1 MRVARPKSRKRMS
14 TLQSCKKRV
23 ACHSV
28 LHWLRLPPRAAS
40 FASSVHL
47 CSSALELSQR
57 SPARRGADRRA
68 MPDKAPPT
76 LGDRILLFKH
86 ENLALLLRGQKVF
99 DARKVNYRPGRY
111 LLGCN
116 GRIYA
121 VATLHRAMAVE
132 SQRTWDRLRSQHRSV
147 EKTLPYNPK
156 TFLFRVIVRRELAE
170 PLAFRH
176 PHGAVN
182 VVVFRP

>member
-1 MRVARPKSRKRMS
+1 MY
-14 TLQSCKKRV
+14 
-23 ACHSV
+23 
-28 LHWLRLPPRAAS
+28 
-40 FASSVHL
+40 L
-47 CSSALELSQR
+47 CSSALKLSKLCSAGQIV
-57 SPARRGADRRA
+57 DRRA
-68 MPDKAPPT
+68 MSDKAPPRP
-76 LGDRILLFKH
+76 GDRILLFKH
-86 ENLALLLRGQKVF
+86 ENLALLLRGQKAF

-132 SQRTWDRLRSQHRSV
+132 TQRTWDRLRTQHRSFD
-147 EKTLPYNPK
+147 KTLPYNPK
-156 TFLFRVIVRRELAE
+156 TFLFRVIVRRKLAE

>member
-1 MRVARPKSRKRMS
+1 M
-14 TLQSCKKRV
+14 
-23 ACHSV
+23 
-28 LHWLRLPPRAAS
+28 W
-40 FASSVHL
+40 
-47 CSSALELSQR
+47 
-57 SPARRGADRRA
+57 
-68 MPDKAPPT
+68 DKASPT

-86 ENLALLLRGQKVF
+86 VNLAMLLRGQKVF
-99 DARKVNYRPGRY
+99 DARKVNYRAGRY

-121 VATLHRAMAVE
+121 VATLHRVMSVE
-132 SQRTWDRLRSQHRSV
+132 SQRTWDRLRPQHRSL

-156 TFLFRVIVRRELAE
+156 TFLFHVIVRRKLAE

-182 VVVFRP
+182 LVVFRP